1 MKFLRFFGKVG
12 FIFVVGGIGGVVA
25 NQVVVPR
32 LAQYPALEKFLG
44 VTPGV
49 TVINPKEEII
59 IDKADAVRVAVSRVR
74 PTVVAVERY
83 AKTASGTGELEAAA
97 SGIILTED
105 GFVATDAVLVSSPG
119 ALFVV
124 RADERIPAK
133 LSKIDSQEGLALVK
147 VEARGL
153 PVPNFG
159 DAGAFEA
166 GDTAFGI
173 RAYRDEDNNFIVR
186 ALVGYVTHLVSGSPS
201 FSFTLGKDTRGMPVF
216 NTHGELVAISHSSA
230 TAGTEDSISPT
241 SVIKD
246 LLAR

>member
-124 RADERIPAK
+124 RADERIPAT
-133 LSKIDSQEGLALVK
+133 LSKVDSQEGVALVK

-166 GDTAFGI
+166 GDTAFGF
-173 RAYRDEDNNFIVR
+173 RVYRDEDDNFIAQ
-186 ALVGYVTHLVSGSPS
+186 ALVGYVTHLVFGSPS
-201 FSFTLGKDTRGMPVF
+201 FSFTPRKDTPGMPVF
-216 NTHGELVAISHSSA
+216 NTQGALVAISHSSV
-230 TAGTEDSISPT
+230 TAGGEDSISPT

-246 LLAR
+246 LLVR

>member
-83 AKTASGTGELEAAA
+83 AKTASGTGEREASA

-124 RADERIPAK
+124 RADERISAK
-133 LSKIDSQEGLALVK
+133 LFKIDSQRGVALVK

-166 GDTAFGI
+166 GDTIFGI
-173 RAYRDEDNNFIVR
+173 RAYRDEDKNFIAQ
-186 ALVGYVTHLVSGSPS
+186 ALVGYVTHLVSGSPF
-201 FSFTLGKDTRGMPVF
+201 FSFTLGKETRGMPVF
-216 NTHGELVAISHSSA
+216 TTRGELVAMAHEGI
-230 TAGTEDSISPT
+230 TAGGSDAISSIT
-241 SVIKD
+241 VIRD